1 MTDDL
6 RQTANLSP
14 LFHTSSRMFQVT
26 MAAFLPDLPRPLLR
40 ALAALLLAVASS
52 SCELGS
58 STPKGRG
65 GAVAVTP
72 TPLETEEAIAARDMM
87 LNVTGGA
94 DVWKKLEPWRA
105 PFNNI
110 YTMHPGGA
118 MQVKYDSS
126 TNHVHF
132 KGGVR
137 LVDTCPGRRYTWKW
151 AYEGALSINEFIPQD
166 DGSFICMTPIPP
178 VKYSFSISNRWENLA
193 DSKVEIVFLKLTQS
207 GLRLVADDKFIMSL
221 QP

>member
-1 MTDDL
+1 
-6 RQTANLSP
+6 
-14 LFHTSSRMFQVT
+14 MFQVT
-26 MAAFLPDLPRPLLR
+26 MAAFPSDLPRPLLR
-40 ALAALLLAVASS
+40 AFAALLLAVVSS
-52 SCELGS
+52 SCELAS

-65 GAVAVTP
+65 DVVAVTP
-72 TPLETEEAIAARDMM
+72 TPVETEQAIAARDMM

-110 YTMHPGGA
+110 YTMHPSGS
-118 MQVKYDSS
+118 MQVKYDSV
-126 TNHVHF
+126 TNRVHL
-132 KGGVR
+132 KGSVR

-151 AYEGALSINEFIPQD
+151 AYEGSLSINEFVPQD
-166 DGSFICMTPIPP
+166 DGSFLCMTPIPP

-193 DSKVEIVFLKLTQS
+193 DSKVEIVFLKLTGR
-207 GLRLVADDKFIMSL
+207 GLRLVTDDSFIMSL